1 MKMIK
6 GGVKKVSNL
15 TVREN
20 KDGVKIIAIPQS
32 TAIRMGLKHGDK
44 VSVIKEQ

>member
-1 MKMIK
+1 MIK

-20 KDGVKIIAIPQS
+20 KDGTLIVVIPHD
-32 TAIRMGLKHGDK
+32 TAIRMSIKHGDK

>member
-1 MKMIK
+1 MIK

-20 KDGVKIIAIPQS
+20 ENGTLYILIPRD
-32 TAIRMGLKHGDK
+32 TAMRMNLKASDK

>member
-1 MKMIK
+1 MIK

-15 TVREN
+15 TVNEN
-20 KDGVKIIAIPQS
+20 ANGTLIVVIPND
-32 TAIRMGLKHGDK
+32 TAIRMNLKARDK

>member
-1 MKMIK
+1 MIK

-20 KDGVKIIAIPQS
+20 ANGTLIVVIPND
-32 TAIRMGLKHGDK
+32 TAIRMSIKHGDK